1 MTKKTAAELL
11 PPGWIRAGS
20 HPNQYE
26 MGVDPNEKHSGSRSG
41 YMKCI
46 TPKPG
51 GFGTLMQMFEAGE
64 MKDKRY
70 RLTGWTKAAGVSG
83 WAGMWMR
90 VDGPAKGKSLAFD
103 NMRDRPIQGT
113 EDWTKHEIVLDVPE
127 SATYVAFGV
136 LLNGDGQI
144 WMDDFEF
151 EEVEKG
157 VSTTGDGGGVGRYP
171 KTFSNMSFE
180 D

>member
-1 MTKKTAAELL
+1 
-11 PPGWIRAGS
+11 
-20 HPNQYE
+20 
-26 MGVDPNEKHSGSRSG
+26 
-41 YMKCI
+41 
-46 TPKPG
+46 
-51 GFGTLMQMFEAGE
+51 MQMFEAGE

-127 SATYVAFGV
+127 SATHVAFGV

-157 VSTTGDGGGVGRYP
+157 GESFNSSSLSRCAWI
-171 KTFSNMSFE
+171 TFRSSSRRLRHS
-180 D
+180 

>member
-1 MTKKTAAELL
+1 
-11 PPGWIRAGS
+11 
-20 HPNQYE
+20 
-26 MGVDPNEKHSGSRSG
+26 
-41 YMKCI
+41 MKCI

-127 SATYVAFGV
+127 STTRGFWCLVKWRWA
-136 LLNGDGQI
+136 NMDG
-144 WMDDFEF
+144 
-151 EEVEKG
+151 
-157 VSTTGDGGGVGRYP
+157 RL
-171 KTFSNMSFE
+171 
-180 D
+180 